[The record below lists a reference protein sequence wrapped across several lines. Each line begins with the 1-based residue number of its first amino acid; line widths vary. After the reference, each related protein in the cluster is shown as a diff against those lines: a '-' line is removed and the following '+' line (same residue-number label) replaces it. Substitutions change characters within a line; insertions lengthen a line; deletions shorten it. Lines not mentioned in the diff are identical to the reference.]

1 MCGIVGCVAKS
12 HNGFF
17 SPELQAFYTLLF
29 VDSLRGEDSTGVI
42 AVEKDSTFHIA
53 KEASIPSWFIPQFE
67 TSTAGKAMLPRGKAL
82 IGHNRKKTVG
92 AVADDTAHPFVVDDT
107 FAMVHNGTLFS
118 HKHLADTMVDSEA
131 LAIHFKKSFDD
142 EAPIASLEEELDHV
156 YGAYA
161 TAMYDQK
168 KHEVRLLRN
177 KERPMSIIETD
188 KAWFF
193 ASEAPMLYWVLGR
206 QNLLLKDTKVT
217 EVPVHTLVT
226 FDLDKNKM
234 EMTELTVKKATP
246 PTVTGTKGGKITR
259 PTLTSKVE
267 GGLSKSQYKRF
278 RKQRLNTI
286 IQWWPDD
293 YVETNYPSTEDKGE
307 VEFNLMGTCE
317 DVDED
322 HIVFCRVNK
331 THFQIG
337 KAIDLIDRKW
347 MGKIENM
354 SYDAKSRRVTISLG
368 GASPLPISIPSKKK
382 KVHLVDKDTGII
394 YGFKHEEDTPA
405 LH

>member
-1 MCGIVGCVAKS
+1 MCGIVGVVAKS

-42 AVEKDSTFHIA
+42 AVEKDTTFHIA

-67 TSTAGKAMLPRGKAL
+67 DSAAGKAMLPRGKAL

-92 AVADDTAHPFVVDDT
+92 AVADDTAHPFVVDES
-107 FAMVHNGTLFS
+107 FAMVHNGTLFG
-118 HKHLADTMVDSEA
+118 HKHLADTVVDSEA
-131 LAIHFKKSFDD
+131 LAIHFKKSF
-142 EAPIASLEEELDHV
+142 EKENPIKGLEEDLGEV

-161 TAMYDQK
+161 TAMYDQT

-177 KERPMSIIETD
+177 KERPMSIIETE

-206 QNLLLKDTKVT
+206 HNLLLKDTKVQ
-217 EVPVHTLVT
+217 EVPVDTLVT

-234 EMTELTVKKATP
+234 DMKELTVKKYMP
-246 PTVTGTKGGKITR
+246 PVVTGKTGGKTNTTR
-259 PTLTSKVE
+259 PTQTSKAGEV
-267 GGLSKSQYKRF
+267 SKNQYKRF
-278 RKQRLNTI
+278 RKARLNTI

-293 YVETNYPSTEDKGE
+293 YVETNYPSTEEKGE
-307 VEFNLMGTCE
+307 VEFNLMGECE
-317 DVDED
+317 DIDEN
-322 HIVFCRVNK
+322 HLIFCRANK
-331 THFQIG
+331 THFHAN
-337 KAIDLIDRKW
+337 KASDLIERKW

-354 SYDAKSRRVTISLG
+354 SYDAKCKRITITLG
-368 GASPLPISIPSKKK
+368 GASPLPISIPSKKRMVK
-382 KVHLVDKDTGII
+382 LVDKQTGIE
-394 YGFKHEEDTPA
+394 YGHKFEDTPA